1 MTMPTKIIP
10 FGPAARGVALL
21 TGSRAVYPRFALE
34 VARSRV
40 LTTVTSQSKE
50 KQNEHPIH

>member
-1 MTMPTKIIP
+1 MITPTKIIP
-10 FGPAARGVALL
+10 FRRAAH
-21 TGSRAVYPRFALE
+21 GSAIFISTRSDYPRFALE

-40 LTTVTSQSKE
+40 LATVTSQSEE

>member
-10 FGPAARGVALL
+10 FHRPTYGFGV
-21 TGSRAVYPRFALE
+21 TVSTQVGYPRFALE
-34 VARSRV
+34 VARSEFPI
-40 LTTVTSQSKE
+40 VTSQSKE

>member
-1 MTMPTKIIP
+1 MITPTKIIP
-10 FGPAARGVALL
+10 FRRAAH
-21 TGSRAVYPRFALE
+21 GSAIFISTRPDYPRFALE